1 MLAKFYSLSSKVYLP
16 WFSVYFFLISL
27 SATAQIQTNSA
38 KKAGRII
45 KKEFFRSLSNQNGW
59 YLIPQFGMR
68 YGEYIDDQY
77 SGIQDLSIYYGLG
90 LGFRKNN
97 LSLESGLSGYHHTVP
112 LEYIPKFQ
120 NSIGLPGTE
129 SPSVTIP
136 FTFRYD
142 IPTGQQ
148 QMIRI
153 GAFLTSN
160 WTILASDSGWDRT
173 IRKIS
178 TSEGEQFYYILSLV
192 QKNPFFFKTGIHS
205 RLRLANSSYFIVE
218 FGQFFTLGPNRL
230 YKFAP
235 SNTSPINISR
245 RWEGFTWSIGGVL
258 PISVWQNK
266 LSKGG

>member
-1 MLAKFYSLSSKVYLP
+1 MKIVAHFLLFL
-16 WFSVYFFLISL
+16 LISL
-27 SATAQIQTNSA
+27 SATGQIQTNSV

-45 KKEFFRSLSNQNGW
+45 KKESFRSLSNQNGW
-59 YLIPQFGMR
+59 YLMPQFGMR
-68 YGEYIDDQY
+68 YGEYIDDPY

-112 LEYIPKFQ
+112 LEYIPQFK
-120 NSIGLPGTE
+120 NSIELSGTD
-129 SPSVTIP
+129 SPNVIIP

-142 IPTGQQ
+142 IPTGKQQ
-148 QMIRI
+148 IIRM

-160 WTILASDSGWDRT
+160 WTILGSDAGWDRAV
-173 IRKIS
+173 RKIS
-178 TSEGEQFYYILSLV
+178 TPEGEQVNYILSLA
-192 QKNPFFFKTGIHS
+192 QKSPFFFKTGIHS

-230 YKFAP
+230 YEFATP
-235 SNTSPINISR
+235 NYSPIRISR
-245 RWEGFTWSIGGVL
+245 NWEGFSWSIGGVL

-266 LSKGG
+266 LSKGD